1 MAIDSATT
9 AAAATTSTTAATSRN
24 STTIAGTFDTFMK
37 LLTTQLQ
44 HQDPTAPTDSN
55 QFTQQLVAF
64 AGVQQQTQTNDN
76 LTKILA
82 SLQTNQV
89 GAASSF
95 IGTDIQAPGDAG
107 SLSSGIAHFGYSL
120 PAEASEANVTI
131 RNSSGDIVFQ
141 GTGSTKSGNN
151 FVAWDGKNS
160 LTGESEPD
168 GIYKINIKATDAN
181 GDELTATPFITG
193 TVTSAEISDGAV
205 MLNIGSLQIPQSNV
219 TSVGNIGSSST
230 QVQG

>member
-44 HQDPTAPTDSN
+44 HQDPTSPTDSN

-95 IGTDIQAPGDAG
+95 IG
-107 SLSSGIAHFGYSL
+107 
-120 PAEASEANVTI
+120 
-131 RNSSGDIVFQ
+131 
-141 GTGSTKSGNN
+141 
-151 FVAWDGKNS
+151 
-160 LTGESEPD
+160 
-168 GIYKINIKATDAN
+168 
-181 GDELTATPFITG
+181 
-193 TVTSAEISDGAV
+193 
-205 MLNIGSLQIPQSNV
+205 
-219 TSVGNIGSSST
+219 
-230 QVQG
+230 